1 MNFSDSRD
9 FNAGT
14 FLWAGF
20 DHGSGSSGGSGLI
33 ADWAGVKKP
42 MSYWFRAWWL
52 SNISIADSGRPVLW
66 PGADQSGLTVYIVD
80 SWVAPPPGSSV
91 RSIHVYTNAP
101 VVRLW
106 RNGQVVRN
114 ATIPFFGFANFSG
127 VEFEP
132 GNLTAEALD
141 VSGNRLGTHTVQTG
155 GSAAT
160 IRLSLDAPSPH
171 TGTGSAMVA
180 DGQDVALV
188 RAELLD
194 VNGTG
199 PPLDI
204 NHTFYV
210 SIYGVAATCFMLF
223 LLIESAMFMFGGI
236 RSSRSLHYRCLNTLM
251 HAPVSWFDSTPKGR
265 IISRFS
271 ADLSIVDLF
280 LPRYLD
286 WTTQFLMTVVVLCV
300 VVALVLPWM
309 VPVLLFSLCVFVL
322 QLAMACRITRDAKR
336 DANNAMSPV
345 QSILAE
351 IQQGKSSQHACT
363 PDYPILP
370 IYKAILL

>member
-1 MNFSDSRD
+1 MCVQRYNLYRDTSESYPHPLGTPQQVNFSDSRD

-91 RSIHVYTNAP
+91 RSIHVYSNAP

-106 RNGQVVRN
+106 RNGQVVGN

-171 TGTGSAMVA
+171 TGTGSAVVA
-180 DGQDVALV
+180 DGQDVAMV

-194 VNGTG
+194 VNGRLVSPRDSTTNTTVSFSVSSG
-199 PPLDI
+199 AARILGTISGSPFDEPLNDPALDI
-204 NHTFYV
+204 TGSVFPAH
-210 SIYGVAATCFMLF
+210 YGVLVAFVQSTRVCIGTVAERT
-223 LLIESAMFMFGGI
+223 LLKSIHVD
-236 RSSRSLHYRCLNTLM
+236 SSLNGSSQINTEDNCM
-251 HAPVSWFDSTPKGR
+251 DGNNE
-265 IISRFS
+265 I
-271 ADLSIVDLF
+271 
-280 LPRYLD
+280 
-286 WTTQFLMTVVVLCV
+286 V
-300 VVALVLPWM
+300 VVAKADGLPSATLRIPVTDDVGALPLAVASRSM
-309 VPVLLFSLCVFVL
+309 V
-322 QLAMACRITRDAKR
+322 
-336 DANNAMSPV
+336 
-345 QSILAE
+345 
-351 IQQGKSSQHACT
+351 
-363 PDYPILP
+363 
-370 IYKAILL
+370 